1 MKFFPPLNGLAVL
14 ASITFFHVSHSL
26 AQTAQVD
33 PQQLGQ
39 SGDGPVAVVSFSDG
53 SWLAATAER
62 GLSSLIGLQPNDQ
75 VTLELSFPQD
85 FAGQPIGAESLDGGT
100 LSSSQR
106 TATLN
111 ADGVLSLTFAAG
123 VQPGLHRIALRAGGA
138 VSILRFWVIDPA
150 NPSSHPTLLSSSR

>member
-1 MKFFPPLNGLAVL
+1 MKFSPLLNGLAAL
-14 ASITFFHVSHSL
+14 ASVMFLPVALSL
-26 AQTAQVD
+26 AKTAQVD

-53 SWLAATAER
+53 RWLVATAEC

-85 FAGQPIGAESLDGGT
+85 FAGQAIGAESLDGGI
-100 LSSSQR
+100 LSARQR
-106 TATLN
+106 VATLN
-111 ADGVLSLTFAAG
+111 ADGALTLTFAAG
-123 VQPGLHRIALRAGGA
+123 DQTGLHRIALRAGGS

-150 NPSSHPTLLSSSR
+150 NPSSHPGLLTPSS

>member
-1 MKFFPPLNGLAVL
+1 MKFSTLLAGLAVL
-14 ASITFFHVSHSL
+14 ASITFFPVSLSL

-39 SGDGPVAVVSFSDG
+39 SGDGPVAVVLLSDG
-53 SWLAATAER
+53 RWLATTAER

-123 VQPGLHRIALRAGGA
+123 VQPGLHRIALRAGGT
-138 VSILRFWVIDPA
+138 VSLLRFWVIDPA
-150 NPSSHPTLLSSSR
+150 NPSSHPVLLSPSR